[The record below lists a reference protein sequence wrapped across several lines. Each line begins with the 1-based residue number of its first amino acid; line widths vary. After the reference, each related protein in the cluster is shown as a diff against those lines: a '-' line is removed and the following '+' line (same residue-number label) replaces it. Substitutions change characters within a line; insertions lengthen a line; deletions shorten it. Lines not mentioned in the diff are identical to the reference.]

1 MLALSVLTM
10 IAGTVGGL
18 MQRKLKRVLA
28 YSSVNATGYLLL
40 VLSTNNIFG
49 LASFFYY
56 LILYVIAIFSVF
68 VISSQIVIDNRSF
81 ISFIDDFEN
90 FYKTNKALSFLLSS
104 FFFSLA
110 GIPPFLGFFGKFEIL
125 GSLFFSGYLSAFLA
139 ILIVSIISF
148 LYYARIIKAVYTKK
162 LGNVHYLENFSF
174 FNVVVIVFCFTLL
187 LLGIVSS
194 GSVHFFSQ
202 LLVFHLVSV

>member
-1 MLALSVLTM
+1 MAISVLTM
-10 IAGTVGGL
+10 VAGTVGGL

-28 YSSVNATGYLLL
+28 YSSINATGYLLL
-40 VLSTNNIFG
+40 VLSTNNLFG

-56 LILYVIAIFSVF
+56 LTLYVIAVFAVF
-68 VISSQIVIDNRSF
+68 VISSQIVVGQRFF

-90 FYKTNKALSFLLSS
+90 FYRTNRALSFLLSS

-110 GIPPFLGFFGKFEIL
+110 GIPPFIGFFGKFEIL

-139 ILIVSIISF
+139 LLVVSIVSF
-148 LYYARIIKAVYTKK
+148 LYYARIIKSVYTKS
-162 LGNVHYLENFSF
+162 LGKVNYIENFSL
-174 FNVVVIVFCFTLL
+174 FNATVIVSCFTVL

-194 GSVHFFSQ
+194 GALHLFSQ
-202 LLVFHLVSV
+202 LLVLHLVSV